1 MKKDYRGLAST
12 GFGVAG
18 LLLCLN
24 VFSAEPKELTF
35 YSYSDIHYGA
45 DHGGK
50 APPKEKSEM
59 MEEINTLPGKPYPDA
74 VGGVVGT
81 PRGVIMQ
88 GDLINDGAV
97 AQKYPKQWADY
108 IADFGVNGEGRCK
121 WPVFEGVGNHDLNDN
136 LFVFNKVK
144 ERNVIRKQLKLI
156 DNVSSNGYHYS
167 WDWEGVHFVNLNLFG
182 GNVWQGEA
190 DAYGWAH
197 HPQGARDFLIKDLQE
212 HVGTSGRPV
221 VYIQHFRPIDENWWT
236 YAAADKLHKVLQNY
250 NVIAMLVGHQGG
262 GVKNVWRGINW
273 ISSNGDL
280 VVLRMTPSD
289 KRFVAVTREINK
301 WGPVLDKKIFFSY
314 EASGLPAVVNN
325 GDWATDV
332 TEKSAKL
339 SGKIVYEAH
348 SPTKVKFYWGTVDGG
363 TTASKWQNV
372 KEVDAQKVG
381 TAFSA
386 EVTGLQPWTTYYYRC
401 QASNAKGEA
410 WALDSVN
417 FATRGVL
424 PAGWQTTFVGYE
436 QRPWGGAKGEG
447 SSFTVKGSGRDIGEG
462 GQRLDNFQY
471 AYQSIEGDVEIKA
484 KIATM
489 EIKSREPK
497 AGIMLRDSLADN
509 ARHVSVLLGGLPGGI
524 RLFSRKEVG
533 GASSVSKANTI
544 KAPYW
549 VKLVRSNNTFSG
561 YISEDGTTWTQTGT
575 DLKIDMPAKMFA
587 GLAVTAGNRDGSKLH
602 TSDFE
607 QVTITP
613 KK

>member
-1 MKKDYRGLAST
+1 M
-12 GFGVAG
+12 
-18 LLLCLN
+18 CLN
-24 VFSAEPKELTF
+24 VSAAEPKELTF

-45 DHGGK
+45 DNGGK
-50 APPKEKSEM
+50 SPPKEKSEM
-59 MEEINTLPGKPYPDA
+59 MDEINTLPGKAYPDA
-74 VGGVVGT
+74 VGGVVGQ
-81 PRGVIMQ
+81 PRGVIMP

-97 AQKYPKQWADY
+97 SQKYPKQWESY

-121 WPVFEGVGNHDLNDN
+121 WPVFEGIGNHDLNDN
-136 LFVFNKVK
+136 LFAFNKVK
-144 ERNVIRKQLKLI
+144 ERNVIRHQLKLI

-167 WDWEGVHFVNLNLFG
+167 WDWEGIHFVNLNLFG
-182 GNVWQGEA
+182 GNVWNGEA

-197 HPQGARDFLIKDLQE
+197 HPQYARDFLIKDLQD
-212 HVGTSGRPV
+212 HVGNSGRPV
-221 VYIQHFRPIDENWWT
+221 VYIEHFRPIDENWWT
-236 YAAADKLHKVLQNY
+236 YSAADKLQKVLQEY

-280 VVLRMTPSD
+280 VVLRINPSD
-289 KRFVAVTREINK
+289 KRLVAVIRDIGK

-339 SGKIVYEAH
+339 SGKIVYEAL
-348 SPTKVKFYWGTVDGG
+348 SPTKVKLYWGTIDGG
-363 TTASKWQNV
+363 TTASKWQDM
-372 KEVDAQKVG
+372 KEVDDQKAG
-381 TAFSA
+381 TLFS
-386 EVTGLQPWTTYYYRC
+386 VKITGLQPWTTYYYRC
-401 QASNAKGEA
+401 QASNAKGDA

-417 FATRGVL
+417 FVTKGVL

-447 SSFTVKGSGRDIGEG
+447 CSFTVKGSGRDIGEG

-471 AYQSIEGDVEIKA
+471 AYQEIEGDVEIKA

-497 AGIMLRDSLADN
+497 AGVMLRESLADN
-509 ARHVSVLLGGLPGGI
+509 ARHVSVLLGGMPGGI
-524 RLFSRKEVG
+524 RLFSRKEIG
-533 GASSVSKANTI
+533 GASSVSKANTL

-549 VKLVRSNNTFSG
+549 VKLVRSGNTFNG
-561 YISEDGTTWTQTGT
+561 YMSEDGTTWTQTGT
-575 DLKIDMPAKMFA
+575 DLKLDMPAKIFA

-607 QVTITP
+607 QVTITH
-613 KK
+613 K

>member
-1 MKKDYRGLAST
+1 M
-12 GFGVAG
+12 
-18 LLLCLN
+18 CLN
-24 VFSAEPKELTF
+24 VFAAEPKELTF

-81 PRGVIMQ
+81 PRGVIMP

-97 AQKYPKQWADY
+97 SQKYPKQWENY
-108 IADFGVNGEGRCK
+108 SADFGVNGEGRCK
-121 WPVFEGVGNHDLNDN
+121 WPVFEAIGNHDLNDN
-136 LFVFNKVK
+136 LFVFNKIK
-144 ERNVIRKQLKLI
+144 ERNVLRKQLKLI

-197 HPQGARDFLIKDLQE
+197 HPQAARDFLIKDLQE

-236 YAAADKLHKVLQNY
+236 YSAADKLHKVLQNY

-262 GVKNVWRGINW
+262 GVKNVWRGLNW

-289 KRFVAVTREINK
+289 NRFVAVTREINK
-301 WGPVLDKKIFFSY
+301 WGSVLDKKIFFSY

-339 SGKIVYEAH
+339 SGKIVYEAL
-348 SPTKVKFYWGTVDGG
+348 SPTKFKLYWGTIDGG

-372 KEVDAQKVG
+372 KEVVAQKVG

-401 QASNAKGEA
+401 QASNSKGDA

-417 FATRGVL
+417 FATKSVL
-424 PAGWQTTFVGYE
+424 PAGWQTTFIGYE

-471 AYQSIEGDVEIKA
+471 AYQAIEGDVEIKA
-484 KIATM
+484 TITTM

-497 AGIMLRDSLADN
+497 AGIMLRESLADN

-524 RLFSRKEVG
+524 RLFSRKEAG

-549 VKLVRSNNTFSG
+549 VKLVRSGNTFTG
-561 YISEDGTTWTQTGT
+561 YISEDGQNWTQTGT
-575 DLKIDMPAKMFA
+575 ELKIDMPAKIFA

>member
-1 MKKDYRGLAST
+1 MNKQNRQL
-12 GFGVAG
+12 VAG
-18 LLLCLN
+18 GSLIAGILMCLN
-24 VFSAEPKELTF
+24 VFAAEPKELTF

-59 MEEINTLPGKPYPDA
+59 MDEINTLPGKPYPEA

-81 PRGVIMQ
+81 PRGVIMS

-182 GNVWQGEA
+182 GNVWNGEA

-197 HPQGARDFLIKDLQE
+197 HPQAARDFLIKDLQE

-236 YAAADKLHKVLQNY
+236 YAAADKLQKVLQEY

-262 GVKNVWRGINW
+262 GVKNVWRGLNW

-339 SGKIVYEAH
+339 SGKIVYEAL
-348 SPTKVKFYWGTVDGG
+348 SPTKVKLYWGTIDGG

-372 KEVDAQKVG
+372 KEVDAQKAG

-401 QASNAKGEA
+401 QASNAKGDA

-417 FATRGVL
+417 FATKGVL
-424 PAGWQTTFVGYE
+424 PAGWQTTFIGYE

-447 SSFTVKGSGRDIGEG
+447 NSFTVKGSGRDIGEG

-471 AYQSIEGDVEIKA
+471 AYQEIEGDVEIKA
-484 KIATM
+484 KIATF

-497 AGIMLRDSLADN
+497 AGIMLRESLADN
-509 ARHVSVLLGGLPGGI
+509 ARHVSVLLGGMPGGI
-524 RLFSRKEVG
+524 RLFSRKETG
-533 GASSVSKANTI
+533 GASSISKANTI

-549 VKLVRSNNTFSG
+549 VKLVRSGSTFSG

-575 DLKIDMPAKMFA
+575 ELKLDMPAKIFT

>member
-1 MKKDYRGLAST
+1 MKYQKSQVYSGGSLT
-12 GFGVAG
+12 AG

-24 VFSAEPKELTF
+24 VFAAEPKELTF

-74 VGGVVGT
+74 IGGVVGT
-81 PRGVIMQ
+81 PRGVIMS

-197 HPQGARDFLIKDLQE
+197 HPQAARDFLIKDLQE
-212 HVGTSGRPV
+212 HVGNSGRPV

-236 YAAADKLHKVLQNY
+236 YSAAEELYKVLQDY
-250 NVIAMLVGHQGG
+250 NVIALLVGHQGG
-262 GVKNVWRGINW
+262 GVKNTWRGLNW

-280 VVLRMTPSD
+280 VVLRVTPAD
-289 KRFVAVTREINK
+289 NRLVAITREIGK

-314 EASGLPAVVNN
+314 ASSGLPAVVNN
-325 GDWATDV
+325 GRGALDV
-332 TEKSAKL
+332 TQNSASL
-339 SGKIVYEAH
+339 SGKIVYEAEAE
-348 SPTKVKFYWGTVDGG
+348 TKVTLCWGTADGG
-363 TTASKWQNV
+363 TSSGKWQNSKELGV
-372 KEVDAQKVG
+372 KKAGEV
-381 TAFSA
+381 FSA
-386 EVTGLQPWTTYYYRC
+386 EVSGLQPWTTYYYRC
-401 QASNAKGEA
+401 SASNIKGMD
-410 WALDSVN
+410 WSLDSAT
-417 FATRGVL
+417 FATKGQL
-424 PAGWQTTFVGYE
+424 PEGWKTVFVGYE
-436 QRPWGGAKGEG
+436 QRPWGGAKEENGT
-447 SSFTVKGSGRDIGEG
+447 FTVKGSGRDIGEG

-471 AYQSIEGDVEIKA
+471 AYREIEGDCEIKTR
-484 KIATM
+484 IATM

-497 AGIMLRDSLADN
+497 AGIMLRESLADN
-509 ARHVSVLLGGLPGGI
+509 ARHIAMLLGGTPGGI
-524 RLFSRKEVG
+524 RQFSRKETG
-533 GASSVSKANTI
+533 GVTSVSKANKF

-549 VKLVRSNNTFSG
+549 VKLVRTGNTFSG
-561 YISEDGTTWTQTGT
+561 FMSEDGQNWTPAGT
-575 DLKIDMPAKMFA
+575 EVKLDVPAKMLV
-587 GLAVTAGNRDGSKLH
+587 GLAVSAGNRDGSKHH
-602 TSDFE
+602 TSDFD

>member
-1 MKKDYRGLAST
+1 
-12 GFGVAG
+12 
-18 LLLCLN
+18 
-24 VFSAEPKELTF
+24 
-35 YSYSDIHYGA
+35 
-45 DHGGK
+45 
-50 APPKEKSEM
+50 
-59 MEEINTLPGKPYPDA
+59 
-74 VGGVVGT
+74 VVGT
-81 PRGVIMQ
+81 PRGVIMS

-167 WDWEGVHFVNLNLFG
+167 WDWEGIHFVNLNLFG

-197 HPQGARDFLIKDLQE
+197 HPQAARDFLIKDLQE
-212 HVGTSGRPV
+212 HVGNSGRPV

-236 YAAADKLHKVLQNY
+236 YAAADKLHKVLQEY

-262 GVKNVWRGINW
+262 GVKNVWRGLNW

-289 KRFVAVTREINK
+289 NRFVAVTREINK
-301 WGPVLDKKIFFSY
+301 WGPVLDKKIFFTY
-314 EASGLPAVVNN
+314 ESSGLPAVVNN
-325 GDWATDV
+325 GDWAADV

-339 SGKIVYEAH
+339 SGKIIYEAV
-348 SPTKVKFYWGTVDGG
+348 SPTKVKLYWGTVDGG

-372 KEVDAQKVG
+372 KEVDAQKAG
-381 TAFSA
+381 TLFSA
-386 EVTGLQPWTTYYYRC
+386 EVTGLQHWTTYYYRC
-401 QASNAKGEA
+401 QASNAKGDA

-417 FATRGVL
+417 FVTKGVL
-424 PAGWQTTFVGYE
+424 PAGWQTTFIGYE

-447 SSFTVKGSGRDIGEG
+447 NSLTVKGSGRDIGEG

-471 AYQSIEGDVEIKA
+471 AYQAIEGDVEIKA
-484 KIATM
+484 KIATF

-497 AGIMLRDSLADN
+497 AGIMLRESLADN
-509 ARHVSVLLGGLPGGI
+509 ARHVSVLLGGMPGGI
-524 RLFSRKEVG
+524 RLFSRKETG
-533 GASSVSKANTI
+533 GASSISKANTI

-549 VKLVRSNNTFSG
+549 VKLVRSNNTFTG
-561 YISEDGTTWTQTGT
+561 YISEDGQTWTPTGT
-575 DLKIDMPAKMFA
+575 ELKLDLPAKIFV
-587 GLAVTAGNRDGSKLH
+587 GLAVTAGNRDGSRLH
-602 TSDFE
+602 SSDFE

>member
-1 MKKDYRGLAST
+1 MKNGQL
-12 GFGVAG
+12 VAG
-18 LLLCLN
+18 GYLIAAILLCLN
-24 VFSAEPKELTF
+24 VLAAETKELTF

-81 PRGVIMQ
+81 PCGVIMS

-190 DAYGWAH
+190 DAYGWEH
-197 HPQGARDFLIKDLQE
+197 HPQAARDFLIRDLQE

-236 YAAADKLHKVLQNY
+236 YSAADKLQKVLQEY
-250 NVIAMLVGHQGG
+250 NVVAMLVGHQGG

-289 KRFVAVTREINK
+289 NRFVAVTREIGK

-314 EASGLPAVVNN
+314 ESSGLPAVVNN
-325 GDWATDV
+325 GEWATDV

-339 SGKIVYEAH
+339 SGKIVYEAV
-348 SPTKVKFYWGTVDGG
+348 SPTKGKLYWGTIDGG

-372 KEVDAQKVG
+372 KEVDAQKAG
-381 TAFSA
+381 TLFSA

-401 QASNAKGEA
+401 QASNAKGDA

-417 FATRGVL
+417 FVTKGVL
-424 PAGWQTTFVGYE
+424 PAGWQTTFIGYE

-447 SSFTVKGSGRDIGEG
+447 KSFTVKGSGRDIGEG

-471 AYQSIEGDVEIKA
+471 AYQEIEGDVEINA

-497 AGIMLRDSLADN
+497 AGIMLRESLADN

-524 RLFSRKEVG
+524 RLFSRKEAG
-533 GASSVSKANTI
+533 GASSVSKANTM

-549 VKLVRSNNTFSG
+549 VKLVRSGNTFSG
-561 YISEDGTTWTQTGT
+561 YISEDGQTWMQTGT
-575 DLKIDMPAKMFA
+575 ELKIDMPAKMFA

>member
-1 MKKDYRGLAST
+1 MFAAD
-12 GFGVAG
+12 
-18 LLLCLN
+18 
-24 VFSAEPKELTF
+24 PKELTF

-50 APPKEKSEM
+50 GPPKEKSEM
-59 MEEINTLPGKPYPDA
+59 MEEINTLPGKPYPEA

-81 PRGVIMQ
+81 PRGVIMS

-136 LFVFNKVK
+136 LYVFNKVK

-182 GNVWQGEA
+182 GNVWNGEA

-197 HPQGARDFLIKDLQE
+197 HPQYARDFLIKDLQE
-212 HVGTSGRPV
+212 HVGNSGRPV

-236 YAAADKLHKVLQNY
+236 YSAADKLQKVLQDY

-262 GVKNVWRGINW
+262 GVKNVWRGLNW

-289 KRFVAVTREINK
+289 NRLVAVTRELNK

-314 EASGLPAVVNN
+314 ESSGLPAVVNN

-339 SGKIVYEAH
+339 SGKIIYEAA
-348 SPTKVKFYWGTVDGG
+348 SPTKAKLYWGTTDGG

-372 KEVDAQKVG
+372 KEVDVQKDG
-381 TAFSA
+381 TLFSA

-401 QASNAKGEA
+401 QASNAKGDA

-417 FATRGVL
+417 FVTKGVL

-462 GQRLDNFQY
+462 GQRIDNFQY
-471 AYQSIEGDVEIKA
+471 AYQEIEGDVEIKA
-484 KIATM
+484 KIATF

-497 AGIMLRDSLADN
+497 AGIMLRESLADN
-509 ARHVSVLLGGLPGGI
+509 ARHVSVLLGGMPGGI
-524 RLFSRKEVG
+524 RLFSRKETG
-533 GASSVSKANTI
+533 GASSISKANTI

-549 VKLVRSNNTFSG
+549 VKLVRSGSIFSG

-575 DLKIDMPAKMFA
+575 DLKLDMPTKIFA